1 MAKPKDQASLIQD
14 ITNRYSVTAREARDI
29 VTSVGTFLKTVKEMK
44 PGKGGTGPTVQSIN
58 AIKAA
63 GSDVK
68 KQIKETGSAATS
80 GKSGTTAA
88 QSKTKR
94 EVTSGTKRK

>member
-1 MAKPKDQASLIQD
+1 MASPKDKKSMIQD

-29 VTSVGTFLKTVKEMK
+29 VTAVGTYFKTVSNVK
-44 PGKGGTGPTVQSIN
+44 PDPRGITPTVSSTN

-68 KQIKETGSAATS
+68 KQIKETVSAAKS
-80 GKSGTTAA
+80 GKTGTTAA

-94 EVTSGTKRK
+94 VVTPGTKRR